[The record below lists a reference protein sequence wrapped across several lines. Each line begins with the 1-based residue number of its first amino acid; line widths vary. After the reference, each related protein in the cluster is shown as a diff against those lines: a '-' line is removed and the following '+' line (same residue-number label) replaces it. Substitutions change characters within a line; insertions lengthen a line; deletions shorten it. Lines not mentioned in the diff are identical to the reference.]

1 MSVGAAAEIKQKLD
15 IVEFIGESVA
25 LRKAGTTFKGLCPFH
40 GEKTP
45 SFVVTPGRESWH
57 CFGCGRG
64 GDIFN
69 FVMERDG
76 ADFPTALRQ
85 LAGRAGVELSERTTR
100 EDAQRKRL
108 REALEAAIAFY
119 HQVLTGHAAGQPAL
133 DYLRKRGF
141 TDTTIET
148 FQLGFAPD
156 SWDAL
161 SRALTERR
169 HLHEEDLEGAGLA
182 TRRPNRRGV
191 YDRFRARII
200 FPIRDEYGKATG
212 LGGRILGSPTNG
224 RDTGPKY
231 LNSPATPLFDKGRTL
246 YLIDR
251 AKSAIKKAGRA
262 VLVEGNTDALMAH
275 QQGFEN
281 VVGSLGTALTAGQV
295 ELITR
300 YAPRV
305 ALAYDVDAAGQDAA
319 TFGAT
324 ELTAL
329 VGEIERSPYR
339 GRLTNVD
346 VVRLPEGK
354 DPDEVIRDEPE
365 TWRRA
370 TEEPQEIMDFLIDRA
385 ATRHDPRTIAGKEK
399 LVSTVMPTLRAIG
412 DPVRRDG
419 YLQKLAK
426 RSGVEERVLLEALHR
441 PQPARGGRA
450 AGGQVGSRI
459 NLEAVLAS
467 PGALDPSSVERTL
480 EPAEASLLRLLLLRP
495 ELVGNVRD
503 RLSSDLLTTTFAR
516 ELWRALESLPTTTA
530 FDRSVFLE
538 ALDPTL
544 GDVARTLYARNDPLP
559 DGQAELDQA
568 VDQSLLTLERN
579 HIDEVV
585 EFKRAELAEAEARQD
600 RDAAQRILGEVR
612 DLEAKR
618 ADFDQRKNNSSLLSM
633 KRISETRTPTA
644 AGGPA

>member
-15 IVEFIGESVA
+15 IVEFIGESVP

-76 ADFPTALRQ
+76 LDFPTALRQ

-119 HQVLTGHAAGQPAL
+119 HQVLTSHAAGQPAL

-141 TDTTIET
+141 KDSTIET

-169 HLHEEDLEGAGLA
+169 HLNEEDLEGAGLA

-200 FPIRDEYGKATG
+200 FPIRDASGNATG

-251 AKSAIKKAGRA
+251 AKSAIKKQGRA

-275 QQGFEN
+275 QEGFEN

-329 VGEIERSPYR
+329 VAEIANSAYHERF
-339 GRLTNVD
+339 TDVD

-354 DPDEVIRDEPE
+354 DPDEVIRDDPE
-365 TWRRA
+365 TWRKA
-370 TEEPQEIMDFLIDRA
+370 TEQPQAIMEFLIDRA
-385 ATRHDPRTIAGKEK
+385 ATKHDPRTIAGREK
-399 LVSTVMPTLRAIG
+399 LVNTVMPTLRAIG

-419 YLQKLAK
+419 YLQLLAR

-441 PQPARGGRA
+441 PQPARSGRA
-450 AGGQVGSRI
+450 AGGHVGSRI
-459 NLEAVLAS
+459 NLDAVLAS

-495 ELVGNVRD
+495 ELVGDVRD

-516 ELWRALESLPTTTA
+516 ELWRALELTPTTTS
-530 FDRSVFLE
+530 FDRTAFLNG
-538 ALDPTL
+538 LDPTL

-559 DGQAELDQA
+559 DGQAELEQA

-600 RDAAQRILGEVR
+600 RDTAKRILGEVR

-618 ADFDQRKNNSSLLSM
+618 ADFDLRKNNSSLLSM
-633 KRISETRTPTA
+633 KRISDIRTPTA
-644 AGGPA
+644 AGGTA